1 MRPGAVARGVEVA
14 GASFLSASVSGVR
27 TSIAMVGLLE
37 CAFVVGL
44 I

>member
-1 MRPGAVARGVEVA
+1 MRPGAVARDVEVA
-14 GASFLSASVSGVR
+14 GASFLSASVGGVR
-27 TSIAMVGLLE
+27 AGIVMVGLLE